1 VWIERDPAALVPEI
15 VAEVRKTGITVV
27 DVHDAATMIREE
39 QMRPQRQGLFGVLSV
54 GFITAGLLTLLGFLL
69 SALITARRRII
80 ELGLLRAIGMSR
92 RSVVLVFLTE
102 QLALVLAGTAAGT
115 GAGLLVA
122 NLVVPVMQV
131 SIGPQPGIPPYPPQ
145 MAWNQVALIYA
156 IAAVTLLITIGT
168 LTWILGRMRLFQAVK
183 LGDVN

>member
-1 VWIERDPAALVPEI
+1 
-15 VAEVRKTGITVV
+15 
-27 DVHDAATMIREE
+27 M
-39 QMRPQRQGLFGVLSV
+39 
-54 GFITAGLLTLLGFLL
+54 
-69 SALITARRRII
+69 
-80 ELGLLRAIGMSR
+80 
-92 RSVVLVFLTE
+92 LVFLTE